1 MSLVEEHSGLAKYQ
15 LIATRLCASREIF
28 GPFLNNTESK
38 KSSIKFL
45 T

>member
-1 MSLVEEHSGLAKYQ
+1 MSLVKEHSGLAKYQ
-15 LIATRLCASREIF
+15 VIATRLCASRETF

-38 KSSIKFL
+38 KSSKLL